1 METTEMSVPQPVL
14 KHSPR
19 RLEML
24 DIINKVIISHPYE
37 VYNFIMLETSNSDY
51 SSDTMPT
58 FKHSLSRTEIITF
71 INKFSSDNYQ
81 LLYNIIELYAPEFI

>member
-1 METTEMSVPQPVL
+1 METTKMSVPQPVL

-24 DIINKVIISHPYE
+24 DIINKVIISHPLE

-51 SSDTMPT
+51 SIDTMPSL
-58 FKHSLSRTEIITF
+58 KRSLSRTEIITF

-81 LLYNIIELYAPEFI
+81 LLYNIIELYIPEFI